1 MQPGKLLHPYTNNIA
16 PKIYKR
22 NKDNL
27 KLSSS
32 EIKAISTLSQD
43 WIFAYI
49 LQLQQ
54 MGINQN
60 TLFTLLDTNKK
71 NLNINSKSL
80 QKLHKFFFLKEL
92 KKQDGTFEH
101 QKPLV
106 LLLPIHIHR

>member
-16 PKIYKR
+16 PKTYKR

-60 TLFTLLDTNKK
+60 TLFTLLDTN
-71 NLNINSKSL
+71 
-80 QKLHKFFFLKEL
+80 
-92 KKQDGTFEH
+92 
-101 QKPLV
+101 
-106 LLLPIHIHR
+106 

>member
-1 MQPGKLLHPYTNNIA
+1 MTSAAKSLLMEQGTHQMKAKFLSPSSSFLRIPSNFKIKQFQNTTTMQPGKLLHPYTNNIA
-16 PKIYKR
+16 PKTYKR

-43 WIFAYI
+43 WIFACI

-60 TLFTLLDTNKK
+60 TLFTLLDTN
-71 NLNINSKSL
+71 
-80 QKLHKFFFLKEL
+80 
-92 KKQDGTFEH
+92 
-101 QKPLV
+101 
-106 LLLPIHIHR
+106 

>member
-71 NLNINSKSL
+71 KSEYKFKITSKIT
-80 QKLHKFFFLKEL
+80 QIFFLKRTKEARWNL
-92 KKQDGTFEH
+92 
-101 QKPLV
+101 
-106 LLLPIHIHR
+106 